1 MKLSINKSN
10 LTGKISVP
18 GSKSHTIRAVAVAM
32 MADGI
37 SKIYNPLISEDAE
50 SCLKAA
56 ELLGAKVKIE
66 ENLWT
71 ITGINGKL
79 KNPNEIIDLG
89 NSGTS
94 LRILAGLAATA
105 DFAITFDGDES
116 LRSRPMHQLLDA
128 LENLGVEINSN
139 NGKCPVTIK
148 GPIKGGK
155 TKVDGTSSQFLTSLL
170 FSTPLAK
177 EDSII
182 TVDNLNEKP
191 YAEITLDW
199 LKKQNIKFDYN
210 NDLSEFKVKAN
221 QKYNPYES
229 TIPADFSTATF
240 PLIASAVTKS
250 KIEIQNLDF
259 SDKQGDKEVFK
270 YLEKMGLEISIGEK
284 STIVNYTKPLKGVEI
299 DLNATPDAL
308 PAMAVVA
315 CFAKGETKLYNV
327 TQARIKE
334 TDRIKCMTCEL
345 RKMGADIEELEDG
358 MIIKES
364 KLHSAEL
371 KGYDDH
377 RIVMALA
384 IAGMGMNEEITI
396 NGAEAASVTYPNFI
410 KDFKILG
417 ANLEE
422 G

>member
-1 MKLSINKSN
+1 MKLLINKSN
-10 LTGKISVP
+10 LNGNISVP
-18 GSKSHTIRAVAVAM
+18 GSKSHTIR
-32 MADGI
+32 
-37 SKIYNPLISEDAE
+37 
-50 SCLKAA
+50 
-56 ELLGAKVKIE
+56 GAKVKIE

-71 ITGINGKL
+71 ITGVNGKL
-79 KNPNEIIDLG
+79 KNPNQTIDLG

-105 DFAITFDGDES
+105 DFAISFDGDKS

-148 GPIKGGK
+148 GPIQGGK

-199 LKKQNIKFDYN
+199 LKKQNIDFEYN
-210 NDLSEFKVKAN
+210 DDLSEFKVKAN
-221 QKYNPYES
+221 QKYSSYES

-240 PLIASAVTKS
+240 PLIAAAVTKS
-250 KIEIQNLDF
+250 KIEIKNLDF

-270 YLEKMGLEISIGEK
+270 YLEKMGLEISIGEPTVANFAK
-284 STIVNYTKPLKGVEI
+284 ELKGIEI

-327 TQARIKE
+327 AQARIKE

-422 G
+422 GL

>member
-210 NDLSEFKVKAN
+210 DDLSVFEVKAN

-327 TQARIKE
+327 AQARIKE